1 MNVPSR
7 ILYGGRSGAPIAL
20 VAATAA
26 TTLLFSSTPFLI
38 EPIADRYGV
47 SEGMAGAIS
56 VAQVG
61 AFAFANFLLPRLLRP
76 NGRILRA
83 SATGL
88 VVLNLLSA
96 LPSQYVV
103 LVVLRL
109 AAGFAAGTM
118 TWLAWSNAMKRTQSM
133 GAIASTGPIT
143 ALLAAPAMAFLS
155 GYGDRTVYIA
165 LAVAAIP
172 SAVFLA
178 PLTGKRR
185 SRGVVSGSRSN
196 RVLLVSLFLLT
207 FFGSALFI
215 NQSIIAREIH
225 GLSAVAA
232 SIGFSLNALGGLV
245 GARLSGRHRYPGW
258 FMVSIGVASLLSV
271 IGPVPLFYLGMFW
284 WGFGFW
290 MGVPG
295 VLQMLVDRSLEP
307 SERAGDGQGVL
318 ALGRA
323 GGPALGGA
331 FVDAGALIGLAV
343 TSAVGTALAGA
354 SVIAVKEGRDRLPA
368 TDPRTVDDESGEG
381 A

>member
-1 MNVPSR
+1 MHVPSR
-7 ILYGGRSGAPIAL
+7 ILYGGRSGAPVAL
-20 VAATAA
+20 IAATAA
-26 TTLLFSSTPFLI
+26 TTLLFSATPFLI
-38 EPIADRYGV
+38 EPVADRYGV
-47 SEGMAGAIS
+47 SEGVAGSIS
-56 VAQVG
+56 VVQVG
-61 AFAFANFLLPRLLRP
+61 AFAVANFLLPRLLRP

-83 SATGL
+83 SATAL
-88 VVLNLLSA
+88 VLLNLLSVF
-96 LPSQYVV
+96 PSQYAI

-118 TWLAWSNAMKRTQSM
+118 TWLAWSNAMKRSQSM
-133 GAIASTGPIT
+133 GAIAATGPVT
-143 ALLAAPAMAFLS
+143 ALIAAPVMATLA
-155 GYGDRTVYIA
+155 GYGDQAVYAA
-165 LAVAAIP
+165 LAVAAVP
-172 SAVFLA
+172 AAVFLA

-196 RVLLVSLFLLT
+196 RVLLGSLFFLT

-215 NQSIIAREIH
+215 NQSIVAGEFH
-225 GLSAVAA
+225 GLSPVAA

-245 GARLSGRHRYPGW
+245 GARLSSRHRYPGW
-258 FMVSIGVASLLSV
+258 FMLSIAPAALLSV
-271 IGPVPLFYLGMFW
+271 LGPVPFFYAGMFW

-307 SERAGDGQGVL
+307 SERAGDGQGML

-331 FVDAGALIGLAV
+331 FVDAGALIGLTV
-343 TSAVGTALAGA
+343 TASIGIALSGA

-368 TDPRTVDDESGEG
+368 TDPRTVPGPDEP
-381 A
+381 AP

>member
-1 MNVPSR
+1 MHVPSR
-7 ILYGGRSGAPIAL
+7 ILYGGRSGAPVAL
-20 VAATAA
+20 IAATAA
-26 TTLLFSSTPFLI
+26 TTLLFSATPFLI
-38 EPIADRYGV
+38 EPVADRYGV
-47 SEGMAGAIS
+47 SEGVAGSIS
-56 VAQVG
+56 VVQVG
-61 AFAFANFLLPRLLRP
+61 AFAVANFLLPRLLRP

-83 SATGL
+83 SATAL
-88 VVLNLLSA
+88 VLLNLLSVF
-96 LPSQYVV
+96 PSQYAI

-118 TWLAWSNAMKRTQSM
+118 TWLAWSNAMKRSQSM
-133 GAIASTGPIT
+133 GAIAATGPVT
-143 ALLAAPAMAFLS
+143 ALIAAPVMATLA
-155 GYGDRTVYIA
+155 GYGDQAVYAA
-165 LAVAAIP
+165 LAVAAVP
-172 SAVFLA
+172 AAVFLA

-196 RVLLVSLFLLT
+196 RVLLGSLFFLT

-215 NQSIIAREIH
+215 NQSIVAGEFH
-225 GLSAVAA
+225 GLSPVAA

-245 GARLSGRHRYPGW
+245 GARLSSRHRYPGW
-258 FMVSIGVASLLSV
+258 FMLSIAPAALLSV
-271 IGPVPLFYLGMFW
+271 LGPVPFFYAGMFW

-307 SERAGDGQGVL
+307 SERAGDGQGML

-331 FVDAGALIGLAV
+331 FVDAGALIGLTV
-343 TSAVGTALAGA
+343 TASIGIALSGA

-368 TDPRTVDDESGEG
+368 TDPRTVPGPDEPPP
-381 A
+381 